1 MGLGCVFGESCW
13 PRWCAVEAVP
23 RVPVS
28 HAAGSRRRLE
38 CQGHLLTFL
47 QAWENP
53 SPGERLGKGLPNQ
66 PHFISTNT
74 QGTYSM
80 RSSVPYTSGDTSVK
94 ETVPALRRDTG
105 AQGQHLKQATD
116 VRADLW
122 ESQGL
127 WIFRRGS
134 CHLCRRE
141 VRLPDRGC
149 DAPSERRQQTQP
161 CWVAVQGACTW
172 GCGRGRILGPSIYP
186 LSLTFLFM

>member
-1 MGLGCVFGESCW
+1 MLPASLGPWLCFWRMLLATLVCSRGCPAGARLPCGGQQAQPGM
-13 PRWCAVEAVP
+13 PRAP
-23 RVPVS
+23 P
-28 HAAGSRRRLE
+28 
-38 CQGHLLTFL
+38 HLSPGG
-47 QAWENP
+47 ENP

-80 RSSVPYTSGDTSVK
+80 RSSAPYTSGDTSVK

-149 DAPSERRQQTQP
+149 S
-161 CWVAVQGACTW
+161 
-172 GCGRGRILGPSIYP
+172 GCS
-186 LSLTFLFM
+186 F